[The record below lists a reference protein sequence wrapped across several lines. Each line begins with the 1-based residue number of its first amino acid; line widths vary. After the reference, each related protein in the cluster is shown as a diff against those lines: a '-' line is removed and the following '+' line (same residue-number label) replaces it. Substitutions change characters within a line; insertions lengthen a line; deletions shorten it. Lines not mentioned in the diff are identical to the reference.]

1 MYRKT
6 RRTVDFLY
14 SAKGT
19 IDLKEGREEIALHS
33 ASENAHV
40 VSFAVMPCGGYFSWN
55 TRAIANGA
63 IIFYQLAT
71 LHHYDV
77 I

>member
-14 SAKGT
+14 SAKGA
-19 IDLKEGREEIALHS
+19 IDLKEGREEIALHNT
-33 ASENAHV
+33 SENAHV
-40 VSFAVMPCGGYFSWN
+40 VSFAAMPCGGYFSWYV
-55 TRAIANGA
+55 RAIVNGA
-63 IIFYQLAT
+63 VISYHLAA
-71 LHHYDV
+71 LYCDF